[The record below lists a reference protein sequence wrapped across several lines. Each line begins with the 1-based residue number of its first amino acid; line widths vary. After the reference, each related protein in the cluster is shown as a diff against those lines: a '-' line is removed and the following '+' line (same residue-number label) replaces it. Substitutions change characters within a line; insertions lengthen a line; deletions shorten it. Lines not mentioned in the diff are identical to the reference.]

1 MGLVVFYCHLIRPEK
16 AQRKARMKQAP
27 ISTLFEVHSTN
38 QGKGKGVGVNLVIIL
53 HFRD

>member
-38 QGKGKGVGVNLVIIL
+38 QREGEGGGSEPSHNIAL
-53 HFRD
+53 